1 MNNGLNKIIGS
12 VCIAAMALIACNSGT
27 NASSAEKQAKVLSPL
42 DSMMQKVMDGHDRSM
57 GKMGH
62 LLINHKAIEHKVD
75 SLQKS
80 SAPNNAAEIAILQAA
95 NKRIDS
101 VTGSMNKWM
110 ESFDMEMDKMDSS
123 AKVNYLQKNMLL
135 IDSITSQMQ
144 QASAFSDSILAH

>member
-1 MNNGLNKIIGS
+1 MKIGLNKIIVS
-12 VCIAAMALIACNSGT
+12 VCILAMAVTACNSGT
-27 NASSAEKQAKVLSPL
+27 NANSAEKKAKMLSPL

-62 LLINHKAIEHKVD
+62 LLINHKAIDHKID

-80 SAPNNAAEIAILQAA
+80 SASNNAAEIAILQAA

-101 VTGSMNKWM
+101 ATGDMNKWM
-110 ESFDMEMDKMDSS
+110 ESFDMEMDKMDST

-135 IDSITSQMQ
+135 IDSITNQMQ